1 MRGAC
6 SPRPVKISHMRTFV
20 LGDIHGGDRALVQC
34 LERSEFRM
42 GEDRLVSLGDV
53 CDGWPESAQA
63 LERLMS
69 IPNFNL
75 ILGNHDFMALEWAQ
89 TGVKHPG
96 WLSQG
101 GSNTVVSYNGHMP
114 DSHKH
119 FLENAQY
126 YLLENNRLFVHAGIL
141 PDRRLEDQ
149 GPDVFL
155 WDRSLFRTALD
166 RKLNGQEAPQTDFD
180 EIYIGHSPVHNYGWD
195 KPVQSGEVW
204 MMDTGAGWTG
214 PLSMMDIESKEVFS
228 SDPVHTLY
236 PPGSGRAG

>member
-1 MRGAC
+1 
-6 SPRPVKISHMRTFV
+6 MRTFV
-20 LGDIHGGDRALVQC
+20 LGDIHGADRALKQC
-34 LERSEFRM
+34 LERSSFNSST
-42 GEDRLVSLGDV
+42 DRLISLGDV

-63 LERLMS
+63 MERL
-69 IPNFNL
+69 IQLPNITL
-75 ILGNHDFMALEWAQ
+75 ILGNHDHMTLEWVQ

-101 GSNTVVSYNGHMP
+101 GSNTVDSYEGKMP
-114 DSHKH
+114 EKH
-119 FLENAQY
+119 RQFLENAPY
-126 YLLENNRLFVHAGIL
+126 YLLEDDRLFVHAGII
-141 PDRRLEDQ
+141 PGLELSEQ
-149 GPDVFL
+149 GPDTFL

-166 RKLNGQEAPQTDFD
+166 RKLGDREAPQTEYS
-180 EIYIGHSPVHNYGWD
+180 EIYIGHSPIHTYGWE

-214 PLSMMDIESKEVFS
+214 SLCMMDIESKEVFC